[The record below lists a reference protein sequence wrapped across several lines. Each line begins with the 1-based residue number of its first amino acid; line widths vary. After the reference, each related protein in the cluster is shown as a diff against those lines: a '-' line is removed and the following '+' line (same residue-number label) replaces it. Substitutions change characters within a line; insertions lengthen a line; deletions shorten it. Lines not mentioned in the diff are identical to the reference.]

1 VAGATIDHIVS
12 ITIFLAAILLFINLF
27 SQTNQTALV
36 YEQHRATATKCS
48 DLIDTMLL
56 NPGTPNSWGQSNATP
71 TGFGVQDP
79 EFTQYQLSPFSLM
92 RLAPFDADTVTYD
105 KTTPETAYKRASAGS
120 GNSLVIS
127 NQDALSYSWALKLLG
142 INNTYGFQLELT
154 PVVNVTIVEN
164 HASTPLS
171 LSMRASG
178 TGFSLAHAT
187 ISYCFIRVSLPTVAG
202 EYPSYTE
209 TYGTCQADQLGNATV
224 EFSDVAIETECYAFI
239 AYARLGGLVGVGYH
253 SRVTGNDEYVV
264 PIIDNMLVPSVIL
277 AHNYDLN
284 SSGPAGSTLKYKAT
298 FVVLTEEFQLRNMTL
313 DSPNREGTL
322 TSGVGNPYI
331 NFTIPAYTP
340 GILIVTY
347 QDSLDRGGVVVMPW
361 GISALGYKVTFGGDP
376 STQEWVSTDMRQ
388 VIVNHIAYHAQ
399 LSVWS
404 YEYIQQ
410 VNR

>member
-1 VAGATIDHIVS
+1 MAGATIDHIIS

-48 DLIDTMLL
+48 DLLDNILL
-56 NPGTPNSWGQSNATP
+56 NPGTPNNWGQSNATP

-79 EFTQYQLSPFSLM
+79 EFTQYQMSPFSLM
-92 RLAPFDADTVTYD
+92 RLAPFGADTVTYD
-105 KTTPETAYKRASAGS
+105 KTTPETVYRIASAGF
-120 GNSLVIS
+120 GNSWAIS
-127 NQDALSYSWALKLLG
+127 NQDALNYSWALKLLG

-154 PVVNVTIVEN
+154 PVVNVEIEEDS
-164 HASTPLS
+164 ASNPLKFS
-171 LSMRASG
+171 LRASG
-178 TGFSLAHAT
+178 TGFSLAYAT
-187 ISYCFIRVSLPTVAG
+187 ISYCLIRVSLPTAVG

-209 TYGTCQADQLGNATV
+209 TYGTCEVDQLGSATV
-224 EFSDVAIETECYAFI
+224 EFSDVTSDTECYAFI

-253 SRVTGNDEYVV
+253 SRATGTDQYVV
-264 PIIDNMLVPSVIL
+264 PIIDNMLTPSVIL

-284 SSGPAGSTLKYKAT
+284 SSGPAGSSLKYNAT

-322 TSGVGNPYI
+322 TSGVANPYV

-340 GILIVTY
+340 GILIATY
-347 QDSLDRGGVVVMPW
+347 QDSLDQGGVVVMPW
-361 GISALGYKVTFGGDP
+361 GVSALGYKVTFGSDP
-376 STQEWVSTDMRQ
+376 KSQEWVSTDVRQ
-388 VIVNHIAYHAQ
+388 VIVNHVAYHAK

-404 YEYIQQ
+404 YEYMQQ